1 MPKYVFICCKITTET
16 TYRNESCRFQ
26 MHTFF
31 NVFPI
36 FSVTWN
42 FTNSWR
48 ISTSFPQWRKKRN
61 VSPMRTTCWNSWSP
75 DTRSES
81 PSKRGWMRCPYTPQR
96 KSSGMKILF
105 LWSTSLEK
113 VNVKKEN
120 KTRHGILNC
129 KRLFNKMSNW
139 WHFLYFKYIFRL
151 LIKTG
156 NVTAFT
162 ISHLQKSMNP
172 NKYLYSYELLIHF
185 QSQEEFF
192 LEKKMQESSVVCI
205 SDL

>member
-1 MPKYVFICCKITTET
+1 MPKYVFICCKKKPTET
-16 TYRNESCRFQ
+16 NYRNELCRYQ

-31 NVFPI
+31 YVFPI

-42 FTNSWR
+42 FTNFWR

-96 KSSGMKILF
+96 KSSGTKILF

-120 KTRHGILNC
+120 KTRNGILNC
-129 KRLFNKMSNW
+129 KRLFDKRLFNKMINW
-139 WHFLYFKYIFRL
+139 WHFLYISSIFSGYWL
-151 LIKTG
+151 KQAT
-156 NVTAFT
+156 
-162 ISHLQKSMNP
+162 
-172 NKYLYSYELLIHF
+172 
-185 QSQEEFF
+185 
-192 LEKKMQESSVVCI
+192 
-205 SDL
+205 